1 MDYETRPL
9 FLLSRGVGEGAAG
22 MGEGGVGGGDV
33 GRGCGE
39 LRCRKKR
46 LDYTTIQ
53 DSAWLGLS
61 VVSVS
66 FHEEKVFTTQKMF

>member
-39 LRCRKKR
+39 LRCRNKR
-46 LDYTTIQ
+46 LDYSII
-53 DSAWLGLS
+53 
-61 VVSVS
+61 
-66 FHEEKVFTTQKMF
+66 